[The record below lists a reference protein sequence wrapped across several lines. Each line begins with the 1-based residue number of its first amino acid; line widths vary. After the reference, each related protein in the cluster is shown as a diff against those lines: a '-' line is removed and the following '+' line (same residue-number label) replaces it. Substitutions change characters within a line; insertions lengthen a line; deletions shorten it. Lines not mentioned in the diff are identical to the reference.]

1 MIQINNKFAKPKLQL
16 SNGYF
21 VNLKHL
27 SLILNTI
34 CLDQRGRIPR
44 IDLAE
49 KVGFAERQVKQIC
62 SIGQAFGL
70 IEQITYK
77 PTQLGRLI
85 QSYDPF
91 FDDIGTLWFLHY
103 IISSNP
109 HNLIWHRMVTQILP
123 IHRSVTRE
131 QARSAFDD
139 LRKTLTEYSSQKHVL
154 QELNTVLDA
163 YINQQVARISY
174 LYLNEDTYILGVGEP
189 IPPLVLG
196 ACIVCFRDRHRSYD
210 TAISVEDLLNTPVGP
225 GVILQL
231 DERHLRAKLELLKMQ
246 PGLSLESRADLDQ
259 IRLVDNQPDYM
270 WMERYYVNK

>member
-109 HNLIWHRMVTQILP
+109 HNLIWHRMVVK
-123 IHRSVTRE
+123 R
-131 QARSAFDD
+131 
-139 LRKTLTEYSSQKHVL
+139 
-154 QELNTVLDA
+154 
-163 YINQQVARISY
+163 
-174 LYLNEDTYILGVGEP
+174 
-189 IPPLVLG
+189 
-196 ACIVCFRDRHRSYD
+196 
-210 TAISVEDLLNTPVGP
+210 
-225 GVILQL
+225 
-231 DERHLRAKLELLKMQ
+231 
-246 PGLSLESRADLDQ
+246 
-259 IRLVDNQPDYM
+259 
-270 WMERYYVNK
+270 